1 MSDQDAFARILA
13 SLCDATLD
21 DRHWPVTS
29 ALIDEACGI
38 TGNCLLVGEGP
49 PDDIR
54 AMFVGVYARGERQA
68 DLEREYLQVYH
79 PLDEAVPRLRQLP
92 DSQVVPIADLYTA
105 EELKRSP
112 SYNDILRRAH
122 YQQGLNV
129 RLDGPDR
136 SHMTWGLGDPVASD
150 GWGSAKIALL
160 QRLLPQIRQFVC
172 VRQALVRAG
181 ARATTAG
188 ALLENP
194 RIGVI
199 HLDRR
204 GQILEI
210 NDRARS
216 LLRPGQG
223 LSDRD
228 GVLRTRQPADQRRL
242 ERLVAGAL
250 PTAGAVPVS
259 GSMLLARAAGAPPF
273 VVHVKPVAVP
283 QPDYG
288 ARYVAAL
295 VLIDRAEEP
304 ASDRP
309 RPGGQDPG
317 ADPDGESDCGRA
329 GRRQERAGAG
339 RGHGAHPRRHLLAPE
354 EDLPETADLRAG
366 GSGAAGAVTHRVR
379 VNRHAV
385 ASSGRPGSRPLSAF
399 SLPNSPDR
407 VVTCGA
413 SVRVMCDWLFLRPS
427 GTVRRSCRS
436 RAARNGRD
444 VTMDLEAW
452 RRSEPRQLVPHPR
465 PPSGQLAHD
474 PGVTGDAICRPLQN
488 LATFPDVCGGE
499 GGDPVGTAPSENR
512 LPRRLYALSR
522 GQSTGRGSSAHA
534 RHARRPG
541 EPFDPEPR
549 GSSARSTCQTQQA

>member
-13 SLCDATLD
+13 SLYQATLD

-79 PLDEAVPRLRQLP
+79 PIDEAVPRLRQLP
-92 DSQVVPIADLYTA
+92 DSQVVPIADMYTA

-136 SHMTWGLGDPVASD
+136 SHMTWGLGDPVASE
-150 GWGSAKIALL
+150 GWGSATIALL
-160 QRLLPQIRQFVC
+160 QRLLPQIRHFVC

-181 ARATTAG
+181 ARATTAA

-204 GQILEI
+204 GQILEV
-210 NDRARS
+210 NDRARR
-216 LLRPGQG
+216 LLRRGQG
-223 LSDRD
+223 LSDRE
-228 GVLRTRQPADQRRL
+228 GVLRARQPADQRGL

-250 PTAGAVPVS
+250 PTAEAVPVS

-295 VLIDRAEEP
+295 VLIVEP
-304 ASDRP
+304 RSQHRI
-309 RPGGQDPG
+309 DPDLVARTLG
-317 ADPDGESDCGRA
+317 ADTDGESDCGRA
-329 GRRQERAGAG
+329 GRRQERAGDG
-339 RGHGAHPRRHLLAPE
+339 RGHGAHPRRHHLAPE
-354 EDLPETADLRAG
+354 ADLPETVDRRAG

-379 VNRHAV
+379 VSRHAV
-385 ASSGRPGSRPLSAF
+385 ASSGWPGSRPLSAF
-399 SLPNSPDR
+399 FLPNS
-407 VVTCGA
+407 GA
-413 SVRVMCDWLFLRPS
+413 CAVRCWCCDVKTLRCNRLRPEM
-427 GTVRRSCRS
+427 
-436 RAARNGRD
+436 A
-444 VTMDLEAW
+444 
-452 RRSEPRQLVPHPR
+452 P
-465 PPSGQLAHD
+465 
-474 PGVTGDAICRPLQN
+474 
-488 LATFPDVCGGE
+488 ATCSV
-499 GGDPVGTAPSENR
+499 A
-512 LPRRLYALSR
+512 
-522 GQSTGRGSSAHA
+522 
-534 RHARRPG
+534 
-541 EPFDPEPR
+541 
-549 GSSARSTCQTQQA
+549 